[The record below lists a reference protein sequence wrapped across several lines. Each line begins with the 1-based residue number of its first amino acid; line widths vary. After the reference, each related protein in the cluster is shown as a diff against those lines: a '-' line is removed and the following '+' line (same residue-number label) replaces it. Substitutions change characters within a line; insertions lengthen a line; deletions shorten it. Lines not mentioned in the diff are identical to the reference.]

1 MKLRHMALLGALVV
15 LTTGCEHPD
24 EFVAPSFLHVESI
37 GLVPPEQNAITLEPG
52 FYTSDIVAAYVAAHY
67 PGASAVDTLG
77 LFELPFTIPVLHS
90 GEVDYIDIYPAV
102 QQSGSSNALPFYTF
116 YNRIHISDTTLTSG
130 DTLDLGALTT
140 TYNITRS
147 DVLMYE
153 MFEPTE
159 GSLLFDSV
167 MQWRPQ
173 SPDEACTGLG
183 YGYVTVPDSVY
194 ALDFSIDRDFQVV
207 DATKLIYLELDS
219 RCDPNLEYRVYM
231 ESSRIR
237 GANTER
243 ADVMAIRGSEDW
255 VHLYVNLGRTWAYFN
270 YNPDF
275 RISFTAIKT
284 GQTGGEV
291 RMDNVRLLTTSVVL

>member
-1 MKLRHMALLGALVV
+1 M
-15 LTTGCEHPD
+15 
-24 EFVAPSFLHVESI
+24 
-37 GLVPPEQNAITLEPG
+37 
-52 FYTSDIVAAYVAAHY
+52 
-67 PGASAVDTLG
+67 
-77 LFELPFTIPVLHS
+77 
-90 GEVDYIDIYPAV
+90 
-102 QQSGSSNALPFYTF
+102 
-116 YNRIHISDTTLTSG
+116 
-130 DTLDLGALTT
+130 
-140 TYNITRS
+140 
-147 DVLMYE
+147 
-153 MFEPTE
+153 
-159 GSLLFDSV
+159 
-167 MQWRPQ
+167 
-173 SPDEACTGLG
+173 
-183 YGYVTVPDSVY
+183 TVPDSVY
-194 ALDFSIDRDFQVV
+194 ALDFSIDRDFQVM